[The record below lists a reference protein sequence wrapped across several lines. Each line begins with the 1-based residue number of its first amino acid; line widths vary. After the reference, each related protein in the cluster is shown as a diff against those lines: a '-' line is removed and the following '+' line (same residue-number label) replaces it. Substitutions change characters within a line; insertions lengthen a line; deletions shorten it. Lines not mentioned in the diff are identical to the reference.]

1 MDNNGNFTEKE
12 IMQDLLVTEKQLISS
27 YSTGITE
34 TSCTNLR
41 STLVNNFKSAQD
53 IQYKVFD
60 AMKQRGWYP
69 TKDAPSN
76 EVQQLK
82 DEATQMVSELR

>member
-1 MDNNGNFTEKE
+1 MNDKE
-12 IMQDLLVTEKQLISS
+12 MMQDLLTSEKQVISS

-34 TSCTNLR
+34 SSCMNLR
-41 STLVNNFKSAQD
+41 NTLVNNFKNAQE

-60 AMKQRGWYP
+60 TMKQKGWYP
-69 TKDAPSN
+69 TKDAPTN

-82 DEATQMVSELR
+82 DESNQMSGELK

>member
-1 MDNNGNFTEKE
+1 MNDKE
-12 IMQDLLVTEKQLISS
+12 MMQDLLTSEKQVISS

-34 TSCTNLR
+34 SSCINLR
-41 STLVNNFKSAQD
+41 NTLVNNFKNAQE

-60 AMKQRGWYP
+60 TMKQKGWYP
-69 TKDAPSN
+69 TKDAPTN

-82 DEATQMVSELR
+82 NDSNQMSGELK

>member
-1 MDNNGNFTEKE
+1 MNEKDM
-12 IMQDLLVTEKQLISS
+12 MQDLLSSEKMGLST
-27 YSTGITE
+27 YSTGIME
-34 TSCTNLR
+34 SSCMNLR
-41 STLVNNFKSAQD
+41 NTLINNFKSAQE

-60 AMKQRGWYP
+60 TMKQRGWYP

-82 DEATQMVSELR
+82 SQSQQMLGDLK